1 VKTLSSKTIYILL
14 VIMVVFM
21 LVEFLFFFL
30 GGRAPFEIV
39 YYKSTMEYD
48 YSGNA
53 TFTTNAKLYF
63 KDEKKKEEYKAN
75 YASAS
80 KEGLN
85 EYFSQVSKEV
95 GREIIP
101 LDYEVSVSD
110 SGGMLEVT
118 ETTLLKGAA
127 QLNGDVLDTSMGSL
141 TLNVPGETEIV
152 MKLPEDATVISI
164 FPTPT
169 ERENNVLIWRPKEP
183 MRFPSVIFKRVTEN
197 EGVSE
202 TAE

>member
-1 VKTLSSKTIYILL
+1 MSSKTIYILL
-14 VIMVVFM
+14 IIMVVFM

-30 GGRAPFEIV
+30 GGRTPFEIV

-85 EYFSQVSKEV
+85 EYFSQISKEV
-95 GREIIP
+95 GREIVP
-101 LDYEVSVSD
+101 LDYRVNVND
-110 SGGMLEVT
+110 SGGILEVT
-118 ETTLLKGAA
+118 ETTFLKGAA
-127 QLNGDVLDTSMGSL
+127 RLKGDTLDTSMGSL
-141 TLNVPGETEIV
+141 TLNVAGETEIV
-152 MKLPEDATVISI
+152 LKLPEDATVVSVT
-164 FPTPT
+164 PTPVEWRDNT
-169 ERENNVLIWRPKEP
+169 MIWKPREP
-183 MRFPSVIFKRVTEN
+183 MMFPKVIFRKVTEN
-197 EGVSE
+197 EGVHQTTE
-202 TAE
+202 

>member
-1 VKTLSSKTIYILL
+1 
-14 VIMVVFM
+14 MVVFM
-21 LVEFLFFFL
+21 LVEFLFFLL

-80 KEGLN
+80 KKGLN
-85 EYFSQVSKEV
+85 EYFSQVSQEV

-101 LDYEVSVSD
+101 LDYKVSVSD

-127 QLNGDVLDTSMGSL
+127 QVNGDVLDTSMGSL
-141 TLNVPGETEIV
+141 TLNVAGETEIV
-152 MKLPEDATVISI
+152 LKLPKDATVLSVT
-164 FPTPT
+164 PTPM
-169 ERENNVLIWRPKEP
+169 EWRNNTLIWKPREP

-197 EGVSE
+197 EGVSK